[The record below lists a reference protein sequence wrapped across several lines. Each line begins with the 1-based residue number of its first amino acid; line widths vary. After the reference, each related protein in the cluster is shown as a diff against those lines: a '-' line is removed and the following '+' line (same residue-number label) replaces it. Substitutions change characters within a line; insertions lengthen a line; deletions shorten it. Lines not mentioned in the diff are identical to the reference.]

1 MSNQIQCYILRI
13 FFIGKGAYQSW
24 FYEISLFEDDG
35 TENEILEKVTGAFLE
50 VENLVPN
57 TTYQVKVR
65 AWSKTGSGPWSEV
78 FVGRTLSLGK
88 YFYIRPLIRNDMD
101 VNENKH

>member
-1 MSNQIQCYILRI
+1 LSNQIQCYILRI

-50 VENLVPN
+50 V
-57 TTYQVKVR
+57 
-65 AWSKTGSGPWSEV
+65 
-78 FVGRTLSLGK
+78 
-88 YFYIRPLIRNDMD
+88 
-101 VNENKH
+101 